1 MAAVGHGLRRA
12 WWWAVLVAWL
22 SWAAPA
28 AAREVP
34 ALRGRVTDEAG
45 VLSRAGTQR
54 IEQRL
59 AAYEQATGR
68 QMAVLVVGSL
78 EGDALEA
85 FSIRVAEAWELG
97 RAGQDDGILLLLAI
111 EERKVRIEV
120 GYGLEG
126 EVTDLVSARIIH
138 DVMRPHLRREDYDQ
152 AVAEGIEALIAVA
165 GPGVAPP
172 PEGPS
177 AWERQFLGHTA
188 LWYVLMALVTVGI
201 VAVCFWQ
208 PLIGVVAVLLMGQ
221 IWWPAAL
228 LGGLALW
235 LRWRW
240 GRRPRMRDGYG
251 ALRPG
256 RPGKRPDV
264 AESLWRGYGALAVL
278 SLLGDF
284 LSSRS
289 GGSATAGLGKLIG
302 GRGFSGL
309 GGRFGGGGAS
319 GGW

>member
-1 MAAVGHGLRRA
+1 MAAARHAQGLA
-12 WWWAVLVAWL
+12 WWWVALVAL
-22 SWAAPA
+22 LWAAPA
-28 AAREVP
+28 TAREVP

-45 VLSRAGTQR
+45 VLSTASTRR
-54 IEQRL
+54 LEERL

-68 QMAVLVVGSL
+68 QMAVLVVQSL
-78 EGDALEA
+78 QGEPIEG
-85 FSIRVAEAWELG
+85 FSIRVVEAWKLG
-97 RAGQDDGILLLLAI
+97 RAGQDDGVLLLLAI
-111 EERKVRIEV
+111 EDRKVRIEV

-138 DVMRPHLRREDYDQ
+138 EVMRPHLRREDYDA
-152 AVAEGIEALIAVA
+152 AVEEGIEALIAVA
-165 GPGVAPP
+165 GPTVAPP
-172 PEGPS
+172 APTGGS
-177 AWERQFLGHTA
+177 AWERRYLGRTP
-188 LWYVLMALVTVGI
+188 LWYVLMAVVSLGV
-201 VAVCFWQ
+201 VAVCVWQ

-221 IWWPAAL
+221 IWWPAAV

-240 GRRPRMRDGYG
+240 GRRPRARNGYG

-256 RPGKRPDV
+256 AKPDV
-264 AESLWRGYGALAVL
+264 AESPWRGYGALAVL
-278 SLLGDF
+278 SMLGNF

-289 GGSATAGLGKLIG
+289 GGDATAGLGKVIAS
-302 GRGFSGL
+302 RGFSGL